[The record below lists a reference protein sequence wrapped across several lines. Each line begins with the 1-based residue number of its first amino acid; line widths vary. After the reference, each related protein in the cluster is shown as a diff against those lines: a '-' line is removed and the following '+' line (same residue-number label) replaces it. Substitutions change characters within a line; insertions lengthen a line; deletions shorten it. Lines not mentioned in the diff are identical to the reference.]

1 MSLSPINIA
10 KSSLVQL
17 PQKLQIRLG
26 GGNKTSS
33 DVPTVAE
40 EEKEKKSHLTWQL
53 KTLTFKITTYTS
65 EAGLCL

>member
-26 GGNKTSS
+26 GGKKTSS
-33 DVPTVAE
+33 DVPTVT
-40 EEKEKKSHLTWQL
+40 EKEKKKSHLTWQL
-53 KTLTFKITTYTS
+53 KTFMFKITTYTS